1 MRIGST
7 LSIALAVGVLISL
20 LIFELPLVAYA
31 TRPESEQLTRLLS
44 DAADEARELAGDA
57 VQMQTLLVDDS
68 NWLNHALML
77 SKIKGHVDNMAL
89 IIDKL
94 NGMQKSGSELQ
105 EQAVQQMLP
114 LVKELSA
121 NTTAAINYLNQNKTR
136 PLSDT
141 YKQYLDKN
149 AETAGQL
156 SSMVSSLLDY
166 QQSMEDIEKLRSK
179 LGVSGAPPTQ

>member
-1 MRIGST
+1 M
-7 LSIALAVGVLISL
+7 LA
-20 LIFELPLVAYA
+20 
-31 TRPESEQLTRLLS
+31 
-44 DAADEARELAGDA
+44 
-57 VQMQTLLVDDS
+57 
-68 NWLNHALML
+68 
-77 SKIKGHVDNMAL
+77 KIKGHVDNMAL

-94 NGMQKSGSELQ
+94 SEMQKSGSGLQ

-136 PLSDT
+136 PLSNT